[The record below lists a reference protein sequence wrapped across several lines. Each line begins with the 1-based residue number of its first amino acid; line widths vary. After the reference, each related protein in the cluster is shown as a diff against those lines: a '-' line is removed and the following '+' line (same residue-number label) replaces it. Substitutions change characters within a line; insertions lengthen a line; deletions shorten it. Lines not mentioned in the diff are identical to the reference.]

1 MEEQLKASKQPKIK
15 KAKTH
20 KCFTFDAGSSKH
32 GGGRPG
38 RFSESLFE
46 EAGCQARECLPDKL
60 QRAGRSAGADGY
72 KDIGVRYAMYCIGAN
87 LTIRDIELEE
97 IAEIADLG
105 EWIPRLIRNS
115 EEAHDGIE
123 YPPEPLGSSSSVS
136 AIL

>member
-20 KCFTFDAGSSKH
+20 KCFTFDAGNSNTGVAGLVVSVKAYSKK
-32 GGGRPG
+32 
-38 RFSESLFE
+38 
-46 EAGCQARECLPDKL
+46 QAVRLANAYLTSFKEPVDLPVPT
-60 QRAGRSAGADGY
+60 GY

-105 EWIPRLIRNS
+105 E
-115 EEAHDGIE
+115 
-123 YPPEPLGSSSSVS
+123 
-136 AIL
+136 